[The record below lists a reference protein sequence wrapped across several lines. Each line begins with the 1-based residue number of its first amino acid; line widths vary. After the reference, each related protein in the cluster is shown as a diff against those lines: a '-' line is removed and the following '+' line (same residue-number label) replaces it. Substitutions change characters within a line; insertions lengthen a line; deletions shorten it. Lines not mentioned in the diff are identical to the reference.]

1 MKFIVV
7 FQQVGAVVVVVVVA
21 VVAVAVQ
28 RVFVSQELFVV
39 SLLSSHL
46 FLFVKPA
53 SLR

>member
-7 FQQVGAVVVVVVVA
+7 FQQVEAVVVVVV